1 MGKNR
6 ILQHAVHAVLAAAA
20 AGAAVPAAYAQTASA
35 AAAAGPSDIQEVV
48 VTGTRIQSANLISA
62 SPITTVTS
70 LDIQQTGLTRI
81 EDILNNLPQVF
92 AGQGSNLNNAA
103 DGTATVDLHALG
115 PQRTLVL
122 VNGKRLAPGAPD
134 GRSFADIQL
143 IPPELLEKVEILTG
157 GASSTYG
164 ADAVSGVVNFIMN
177 THYEG
182 VKISSQYGLFN
193 HNNHEGLYQGLETN
207 AGFPAPNGSVNSGYQ
222 KDFSFVAGGKFADG
236 AGHATVYATYDKQN
250 PNVGSQFDYSA
261 CSLSEAAHKAGQV
274 CGGSGTSASGTF
286 KAYDSVGRELLSPN
300 GSTVDPKTGLL
311 RPSTG
316 AGADTF
322 NFGALNYFQRPD
334 ERWTA
339 GSFIDVDLNEHA
351 KVYNEFM
358 FLRNNT
364 TSAIAPGGFFGD
376 AGLPVNCGPV
386 GYNATTGVSSPGNAL
401 ITAQERGVLCNPA
414 NLAAQG
420 QPPGG
425 SLSYYL
431 LRRNVEGGQRLDEIS
446 STELHE
452 VFGIK
457 GDFLN
462 AWKYDA
468 YASLG
473 ITDTQHFQS
482 NNFSKNLFAFA
493 ASPVAGPNGTVICA
507 ANANGA
513 AGAPGC
519 VPYNSWVPGGVTA
532 AQVNYVQVPALE
544 QGTAREYVAHADVTG
559 DLAKYGVQTPWA
571 KTGTQVNLGAEYRS
585 ESATFTPDQ
594 ELLSNDLSGGAG
606 AVLPLAGNF
615 HVAELFTEFNAPI
628 LDEMPFAEQL
638 SLNAGYRYSKYTLG
652 FSTNTYK
659 FGVEWAPVKDLRF
672 RASFNQSVR
681 APNIGELFAQQSIG
695 PNGSSDPC
703 WGGPGQPVQPT
714 LSAAQCARTG
724 VTAAQYGNLGA
735 NPANQFNTQT
745 GGNANL
751 QPEKAHTFSYG
762 LVFQPTFLP
771 NFSASLD
778 YYDIRIT
785 GAIVAQSGTSILTDC
800 ALTGNAAQ
808 CGLIHRNPSNGSLY
822 LTTAGFVTSGD
833 QNTGLVEDKG
843 VDVNL
848 HYNLNM
854 DSFGKLIFNLQGTYT
869 LNNVFQPQLDVPN
882 LATGGVT
889 SGPQLDCAGFEG
901 ANCGNPLPHWKHI
914 FTTDWATPWQ
924 GLDLEATWRFIGGTQ
939 VDTLN
944 QSSLAL
950 NPGHVFPGY
959 DHIASFSYLDLSA
972 SVAVNSSVSVRV
984 GARNV
989 LDKDPPVILS
999 TNCPTGPCS
1008 NNTFAQTYD
1017 PTGRFLYLHVEAKF

>member
-48 VTGTRIQSANLISA
+48 VTGSRIQSANLISA
-62 SPITTVTS
+62 SPITTVS
-70 LDIQQTGLTRI
+70 NLEIQQTGLTRI

-92 AGQGSNLNNAA
+92 AGQGSNVNNAG
-103 DGTATVDLHALG
+103 DGTATVDLHDLG

-134 GRSFADIQL
+134 GRSFADINL
-143 IPPELLEKVEILTG
+143 IPPELLERVEVLTG

-182 VKISSQYGLFN
+182 VKIDSQYGLFN
-193 HNNHEGLYQGLETN
+193 HSNHEGFYQGIETN
-207 AGFPAPNGSVNSGYQ
+207 AGFPAPNGSVNSGFQ

-236 AGHATVYATYDKQN
+236 AGHATVYATYDKAN
-250 PNVGSQFDYSA
+250 PQIGAQFDYSA
-261 CSLSEAAHKAGQV
+261 CSLASVAGKVV
-274 CGGSGTSASGTF
+274 CGGSGTSAGGTVLAF
-286 KAYDSVGRELLSPN
+286 NNPPPGHVFAN
-300 GSTVDPKTGLL
+300 QTVDPKTGLL
-311 RPSTG
+311 RTATG
-316 AGADTF
+316 ADNF
-322 NFGALNYFQRPD
+322 NFGALNFFQRPD

-351 KVYNEFM
+351 NVYNEFM
-358 FLRNNT
+358 FLRHNAT
-364 TSAIAPGGFFGD
+364 TGIAPGGDFAD
-376 AGLPVNCGPV
+376 NGLSINCGAV
-386 GYNATTGVSSPGNAL
+386 GYNGTTGVSSPGNPL
-401 ITAQERGVLCNPA
+401 ITAQERGVLCSPA
-414 NLAAQG
+414 NLAKQG
-420 QPPGG
+420 QPADG

-431 LRRNVEGGQRLDEIS
+431 ERRNVEGGQRLEEFT

-452 VFGIK
+452 VIGIK

-473 ITDTQHFQS
+473 ITDTQALQT
-482 NNFSKNLFAFA
+482 NNFSINKLAFA
-493 ASPVAGPNGTVICA
+493 ENPVAGPNGTAICA

-513 AGAPGC
+513 NGAPGC
-519 VPYNSWVPGGVTA
+519 VPYNPWVKGGVTA
-532 AQVNYVQVPALE
+532 AQLNYLEIPAE
-544 QGTAREYVAHADVTG
+544 QQGTAREYVAHVDVTG

-571 KTGTQVNLGAEYRS
+571 KTGTQVNVGAEYRS
-585 ESATFTPDQ
+585 ESATSNPD
-594 ELLSNDLSGGAG
+594 EENLSGDIAGGAG
-606 AVLPLAGNF
+606 AILPLAGNF
-615 HVAELFTEFNAPI
+615 HVAELFAEFNAPI

-638 SLNAGYRYSKYTLG
+638 SLNAGYRYSNYTLG

-659 FGVEWAPVKDLRF
+659 FGAEWAPIKDLRF
-672 RASFNQSVR
+672 RATFNQAVR

-695 PNGSSDPC
+695 PGGTVDPC
-703 WGGPGQPVQPT
+703 WGPT
-714 LSAAQCARTG
+714 PSLTPAQCARAGVPTG
-724 VTAAQYGNLGA
+724 LYGSIDP

-745 GGNANL
+745 GGNTKL
-751 QPEKAHTFSYG
+751 QPEKAHTYSYG

-771 NFSASLD
+771 SFSATLD

-785 GAIVAQSGTSILTDC
+785 GAVVAQSGASIITDC
-800 ALTGNAAQ
+800 GLTGNAAE
-808 CGLIHRNPSNGSLY
+808 CGLIHRDPAANYSLY
-822 LTTAGFVTSGD
+822 LTTAGFVTTTPQNSG
-833 QNTGLVEDKG
+833 LLEDKG

-869 LNNVFQPQLDVPN
+869 LDNIFQPQTTVPDQVN
-882 LATGGVT
+882 
-889 SGPQLDCAGFEG
+889 CAGFEG
-901 ANCGNPLPHWKHI
+901 STCGNPLPHWRHN

-924 GLDLEATWRFIGGTQ
+924 GLDLAATWRFIGGTQ
-939 VDTLN
+939 VDALN
-944 QSSLAL
+944 QSPLAL
-950 NPGHVFPGY
+950 SPGTVYPGY
-959 DHIASFSYLDLSA
+959 DHIPSFSYLDLTA
-972 SVAVNSSVSVRV
+972 SVAINSSVSVRL

-999 TNCPTGPCS
+999 ANCPAGSCS
-1008 NNTFAQTYD
+1008 NNTFVQTYD
-1017 PTGRFLYLHVEAKF
+1017 PTGRFLYVHVEAKF